1 MVEQQQH
8 HTAMSSLD
16 TRAQGGAVNI
26 LTALLTHLPI
36 SLTAALSP
44 GQPGLRSL
52 REPAKRGRLPARLRQ
67 QGQQVVRRLRRR
79 PPQS

>member
-16 TRAQGGAVNI
+16 TRAQGGAVNK

-36 SLTAALSP
+36 SLTAS
-44 GQPGLRSL
+44 GVVLRSHN
-52 REPAKRGRLPARLRQ
+52 PPARP
-67 QGQQVVRRLRRR
+67 GCGGTGGVTDGGT
-79 PPQS
+79 PATPI